1 MFTWT
6 RGLIQTLVQEDT
18 GIHADVFK
26 RVNAAYPYEIRLSDE
41 DTGSTF
47 EV

>member
-6 RGLIQTLVQEDT
+6 PGLIQTLVQEDT

-26 RVNAAYPYEIRLSDE
+26 CVNAAYIPTR
-41 DTGSTF
+41 
-47 EV
+47 